1 MTLAIINNWHKRQLD
16 FVIAFPQA
24 DIERE
29 LYMRLPAGFSID
41 GLHLTEEEKKKH
53 VLRLTYMVRNK
64 LVEYGINIWERTW
77 LNWDSNQVNT
87 MNVYSIMGQQSL

>member
-1 MTLAIINNWHKRQLD
+1 MLGHVICLCGAPVVGWATIRFFMTLAIINNWHKRQLD

-64 LVEYGINIWERTW
+64 LVEYGINI
-77 LNWDSNQVNT
+77 
-87 MNVYSIMGQQSL
+87 